1 MLFLR
6 SISLSYCVM
15 VIYAFFSARFEEWA
29 SNLFSVYLHCSADE
43 WFYVVWLLILQSIHS
58 VTDTEYT
65 QTEYRLRTNWVMKMF
80 VVYRIFSSLDR

>member
-15 VIYAFFSARFEEWA
+15 VIYAFFSARFVEWA

-58 VTDTEYT
+58 VTDIAPNTLKPNTVCELIELWKCSPFIEYF
-65 QTEYRLRTNWVMKMF
+65 RR
-80 VVYRIFSSLDR
+80 